1 MTMKKNE
8 WRLEWGVALVLTLA
22 ACSLHIVFLI
32 HAGALWRDEANT
44 IGLATMSSLSEVWAN
59 LQFDSFPILWLL
71 VVRTLAACGLAG
83 DAALRATGFCVGLGL
98 IAALWFA
105 ARSLKC
111 GFPLFSIALLALNP
125 SAIVW
130 GDSMRAYGLGM
141 CLIVVTFGLVWR
153 FAEAPSRT
161 LFALAALAAVCSVQ
175 TVYYNAV
182 LLFAF
187 CLGAVAVAVRR
198 RAWTAGLLVLSI
210 GALAALS
217 LVPYRGTI
225 RNVGQ
230 WSALVRVPRYDFS
243 LFWLKLNQALAPAGS
258 FIVWVW
264 LALFVAAIG
273 VGIVSQGWPSALGIT
288 TSQRDVALFALVTL
302 LIGVIAYYGFLKAL
316 HYLTEPW
323 YYVTLM
329 TLTAVTVDALFG
341 STLQNTPTPRVAK
354 LALVVA
360 IATLGAHRAYESCSI
375 RLTNLDLVA
384 AKLRQIA
391 RPSDLVVVNPCY
403 YGISFRRYNDSSIHW
418 MTVPPTEVQP
428 FHRYDL
434 IKEAMMSADQELAMQ
449 PVTREIQVRL
459 QAGARVFL
467 VGQLSFL
474 ARGENVPPLPPA
486 PQGPQGWYAG
496 PYLEVWGIIVARFVQ
511 AHALHGT
518 LVDVPSPGRVSAYE
532 NSSLLVFEGWH

>member
-1 MTMKKNE
+1 MTMQKNE
-8 WRLEWGVALVLTLA
+8 WPLEWGVALMLTLA

-111 GFPLFSIALLALNP
+111 GFPLFSIALLALSP
-125 SAIVW
+125 STIVW

-153 FAEAPSRT
+153 FIEAPSRT

-175 TVYYNAV
+175 TLYYNAV

-230 WSALVRVPRYDFS
+230 WSALVRVPSYDFS
-243 LFWLKLNQALAPAGS
+243 LFWIKLNQALAPAGS

-316 HYLTEPW
+316 RYPTQPW

-329 TLTAVTVDALFG
+329 TLTAVTVDTLFG
-341 STLQNTPTPRVAK
+341 STLQNRPTPRIAK

-360 IATLGAHRAYESCSI
+360 IATLSAHRAYESCGI
-375 RLTNLDLVA
+375 RRTNLDTIA
-384 AKLRQIA
+384 AKLEKAADAGDVI
-391 RPSDLVVVNPCY
+391 VVAPWYFGVTFERY
-403 YGISFRRYNDSSIHW
+403 YKGATQW
-418 MTVPPTEVQP
+418 MTLPPLADHRI
-428 FHRYDL
+428 HRYDL
-434 IKEAMMSADQELAMQ
+434 MKERMAAKKPLDPVLEAMANALSSGKRVWMVGNLTYLPRGTIPPILAPAPDDSFGWDENAYRATWSMQAEYLLLTCALETEVVGLPSDQPISSYENAKLIM
-449 PVTREIQVRL
+449 
-459 QAGARVFL
+459 
-467 VGQLSFL
+467 
-474 ARGENVPPLPPA
+474 ARGWKA
-486 PQGPQGWYAG
+486 P
-496 PYLEVWGIIVARFVQ
+496 
-511 AHALHGT
+511 
-518 LVDVPSPGRVSAYE
+518 
-532 NSSLLVFEGWH
+532 